1 MTNRDYFMNIINS
14 NLDDEAK
21 AIALSALVNSN
32 TKTNT
37 WALSRHAN
45 RYGYQ
50 GKMLDRSQFDKV
62 GIENARPD
70 FKASMVSLVLE
81 AIEALPYKARCKE
94 IAEYANKHHFCGDE
108 EISFLDV
115 KAITT
120 ALVDCGIL
128 QREHKDEIIN
138 IPRYERVNG
147 NYVKVSYPKVVQVVV
162 FSFADGMEFDV

>member
-1 MTNRDYFMNIINS
+1 MTNRNYFMNIINS

-32 TKTNT
+32 TKDT
-37 WALSRHAN
+37 WALFRHSN
-45 RYGYQ
+45 CYGRQ
-50 GKMLDRSQFDKV
+50 GKMLENEQFDKY
-62 GIENARPD
+62 GIESARPD

-94 IAEYANKHHFCGDE
+94 IAEYANKQHFNGE
-108 EISFLDV
+108 NEVSFIDV

-128 QREHKDEIIN
+128 KREYKDELISFLD
-138 IPRYERVNG
+138 PKWVNG
-147 NYVKVSYPKVVQVVV
+147 ERIEVTYSKVVQVAI
-162 FSFADGMEFDV
+162 FSFADGVEIDV

>member
-32 TKTNT
+32 TKDT
-37 WALSRHAN
+37 WSLFRHSN
-45 RYGYQ
+45 CYGRQ
-50 GKMLDRSQFDKV
+50 GKMLENEQFDKY
-62 GIENARPD
+62 GIESARPD

-94 IAEYANKHHFCGDE
+94 IAEYANSHHFEGEE
-108 EISFLDV
+108 EISFVDV

-120 ALVDCGIL
+120 ALVDCGLL
-128 QREHKDEIIN
+128 QREYKDELIN
-138 IPRYERVNG
+138 IPRRQWVNG
-147 NYVKVSYPKVVQVVV
+147 NCVETSYPKVIQVAI
-162 FSFADGMEFDV
+162 FSFANGVELDV

>member
-1 MTNRDYFMNIINS
+1 MNIINS

-32 TKTNT
+32 TNVT
-37 WALSRHAN
+37 WSLSRHVN
-45 RYGYQ
+45 HYGHQ
-50 GKMLDRSQFDKV
+50 GRMLNPIQFNKV
-62 GIENARPD
+62 GVESARPD

-94 IAEYANKHHFCGDE
+94 IAEYANERHFNRED

-128 QREHKDEIIN
+128 QREYKDEIIT
-138 IPRYERVNG
+138 IPRREWVNDH
-147 NYVKVSYPKVVQVVV
+147 YVEVSYPKVVQVAI
-162 FSFADGMEFDV
+162 FSFADGVELDV

>member
-32 TKTNT
+32 TKVT
-37 WALSRHAN
+37 WALCRHSN
-45 RYGYQ
+45 HWRHQ
-50 GKMLDRSQFDKV
+50 GKMLGSEQFDRH

-94 IAEYANKHHFCGDE
+94 IAEYANERHFNRED

-128 QREHKDEIIN
+128 QREYKDEIIT
-138 IPRYERVNG
+138 IPRREWVNG
-147 NYVKVSYPKVVQVVV
+147 TLVEVSSSKVVQVAI
-162 FSFADGMEFDV
+162 FSFADGVELDM